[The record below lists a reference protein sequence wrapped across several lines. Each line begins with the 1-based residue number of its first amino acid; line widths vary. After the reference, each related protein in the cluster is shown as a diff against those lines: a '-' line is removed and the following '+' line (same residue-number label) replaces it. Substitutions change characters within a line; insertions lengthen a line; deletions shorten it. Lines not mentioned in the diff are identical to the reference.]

1 MLASDD
7 NNPNFVGSRN
17 PDDGLFKEFFWF
29 EAVDGWASAEQSRE
43 QQKRVVVKLP
53 KVPYIRIMVPGD
65 KTTEVVQAV
74 TEPIKRRFPREWMA
88 WQIDEGLIGGDAD
101 IPGWKLSEWPELD
114 ADTVRELLH
123 MRFQTVEQ
131 LAGASDKQIQGI
143 GMGGVNLREKARV
156 AMRNRMGEETRQALE
171 TKDAETQALK
181 DRLAALEAILL
192 NSGVTVDPAPELQPE
207 AAPEA
212 KRGPGRPAKAESA
225 VL

>member
-17 PDDGLFKEFFWF
+17 PDDGLFKEFFWY
-29 EAVDGWASAEQSRE
+29 EAVDGWASAEESRK
-43 QQKRVVVKLP
+43 QQKKVVVKLE
-53 KVPYIRIMVPGD
+53 KAPYVRIMVPGD
-65 KTTEVVQAV
+65 KTTEVVQPV
-74 TEPIKRRFPREWMA
+74 TEPLKRRFAREWMA
-88 WQIDEGLIGGDAD
+88 WQIDEGIIGGDAD

-156 AMRNRMGEETRQALE
+156 AMRNRMGDETRQALE
-171 TKDAETQALK
+171 AERAEKDELK
-181 DRLAALEAILL
+181 ARLAALEARLMGMDTPV
-192 NSGVTVDPAPELQPE
+192 SPVAETQPDAVSE
-207 AAPEA
+207 VR
-212 KRGPGRPAKAESA
+212 RGPGRPAKAES

>member
-17 PDDGLFKEFFWF
+17 PDDGLFKEFFWY
-29 EAVDGWASAEQSRE
+29 EAVDGWASAEESRK
-43 QQKRVVVKLP
+43 QQKKVVVKLP
-53 KVPYIRIMVPGD
+53 KAPYVRIMVPGD

-74 TEPIKRRFPREWMA
+74 TEPLKRRFAREWMA

-114 ADTVRELLH
+114 PDTVRELLH

-156 AMRNRMGEETRQALE
+156 AMRNRMGDETRQALE
-171 TKDAETQALK
+171 AERAEKDELK
-181 DRLAALEAILL
+181 ARLAALEARLI
-192 NSGVTVDPAPELQPE
+192 GMDAPVAPVAETQPDAVLE
-207 AAPEA
+207 VR
-212 KRGPGRPAKAESA
+212 RGSGRPAKAES